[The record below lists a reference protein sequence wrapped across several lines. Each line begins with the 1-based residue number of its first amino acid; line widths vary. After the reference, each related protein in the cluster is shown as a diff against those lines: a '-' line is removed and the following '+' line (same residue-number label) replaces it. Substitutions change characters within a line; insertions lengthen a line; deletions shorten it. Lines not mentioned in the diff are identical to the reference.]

1 MSMQSKPQMV
11 EAVMFFSERGGICKQ
26 MLFPEFEA
34 LLDGVV
40 NLPEFADQQMRV
52 AYVLI
57 NPRLLIKS
65 LVFFYLDFDE
75 RGAPDSG
82 WNMPLQHLAEKAGR
96 GPDLG
101 AGPIRLA
108 CRSQCPVS
116 WHQMHMWD
124 PNLAPGKNDLVLL
137 RDVVKRNSLGLLV
150 EDDGA
155 QSVALERLQMAPE
168 DRWYAADP
176 AKQEVADSGTKEKE
190 KENQAERLKAAQLI
204 KQQRL
209 RISSLTQQHEEEL
222 AKIRL
227 LSDEQ
232 SRNLQAQIHGLH
244 QALQQQESLNASLKQ
259 ELSAQAESLQR
270 SREEMTRQMQ
280 QLKQHGRSE
289 TDSLRAQLES
299 ELQAKVA
306 SAVIEYKEQIAIRDV
321 ELAYR
326 DEQDA
331 RLKDEI
337 ERLKRE
343 RDELARQGGDQVL
356 ERLARLGV
364 VFVVYH
370 PGAGHLTIALHEI
383 AKYQENPMAYVA
395 AKCYV
400 GEEQYRQWLAHYQ
413 QPTCDAKLASGE
425 RCAIPIDRVD
435 TPSRFVVGESNCCA
449 RHKASNRLR
458 TVG

>member
-26 MLFPEFEA
+26 MFLPEFEA

-57 NPRLLIKS
+57 NPRLLIKA

-75 RGAPDSG
+75 KGAPDSG

-124 PNLAPGKNDLVLL
+124 PSLAPGQNDLILL
-137 RDVVKRNSLGLLV
+137 RDAVKRNVLGILI
-150 EDDGA
+150 EEEA
-155 QSVALERLQMAPE
+155 PQALAPERLQMASE
-168 DRWYAADP
+168 DRWYT
-176 AKQEVADSGTKEKE
+176 QE
-190 KENQAERLKAAQLI
+190 QAQESAEAQKNGDKLDQEHRLKTAQLI

-209 RISSLTQQHEEEL
+209 RISSLSRQHEEEL
-222 AKIRL
+222 AKL
-227 LSDEQ
+227 KLAHDEQ
-232 SRNLQAQIHGLH
+232 NRALQVQIQGLQ
-244 QALQQQESLNASLKQ
+244 QALQQQEALNANLKQ
-259 ELSAQAESLQR
+259 ELATQAKNLQH
-270 SREEMTRQMQ
+270 SREEMSKQLQ
-280 QLKQHGRSE
+280 QLEQHGRSAS
-289 TDSLRAQLES
+289 DGLRAQLEN

-321 ELAYR
+321 ELAYH
-326 DEQDA
+326 DEQQA
-331 RLKDEI
+331 RLTKEI

-343 RDELARQGGDQVL
+343 RDELASQGGGQVL
-356 ERLARLGV
+356 ERLAKLGV

-370 PGAGHLTIALHEI
+370 PGAGHLTIALQDI
-383 AKYQENPMAYVA
+383 AAYQDNPMAYVA

-400 GEEQYRQWLAHYQ
+400 SEEQYRQWLAHYQ
-413 QPTCDAKLASGE
+413 QPSCEGLLSSGE

-435 TPSRFVVGESNCCA
+435 TPSRFIMGDSNCCA
-449 RHKASNRLR
+449 RHKAGSRLR
-458 TVG
+458 TVS